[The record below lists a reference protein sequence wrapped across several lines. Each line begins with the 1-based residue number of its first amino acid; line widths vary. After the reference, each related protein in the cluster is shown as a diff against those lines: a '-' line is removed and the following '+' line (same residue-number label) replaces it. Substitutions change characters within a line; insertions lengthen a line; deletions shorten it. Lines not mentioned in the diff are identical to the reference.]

1 VAIVW
6 DKTVAEVS
14 NRAANQ
20 NIFYDLNKAITFLQ
34 QTGESKVYLESAE
47 ANDIAVTIASPNFT
61 NEVTNNLSYLVFK
74 ANPELIEIR
83 ETLRVIFLLIGIAG
97 LFFSV
102 ILTYLLTIKMRSQIT
117 DLSNATKVVTDGDF
131 NRRITV
137 RTKDEIGSLGNAFN
151 LMLDEL
157 QKNQKAKNE
166 YADFISLI
174 NQNPSLTEISN
185 AALKKI
191 ISTCNFVVGAF
202 YSVDEG
208 EISLISSYGLK
219 KRDSS
224 FEINE
229 FYQRVISTKEQ
240 IEITSGDLLPV
251 IPTGTVNLWI
261 KHLLIIPIIYNNK
274 VIAIVEFGSVEIP
287 TSEAREYLSKIQEQL
302 AIGLTNAKA
311 VVQLEAFINELKK
324 LNDEYQKQNIQIRK
338 QNEALVELHKQL
350 QQRAE
355 ELEMEKQ
362 KAEESTKLKSQFL
375 ASMSHELR
383 TPMNSILGL
392 TELILEKS
400 QIAGKNKERLEVV
413 LKSGRRLM
421 MLINDI
427 LDLSKIEAGKMGI
440 REEDILLEELIEE
453 VVNTINPLTIEKGI
467 GLEVIRNCNTR
478 IIINT
483 DRTRLIQVL
492 INLMGNAVKFTE
504 QGKVVLKVSQTND
517 NMLKFEV
524 VDTGI
529 GIDEEGQGI
538 IFEEFRQV
546 DGSTTRKYGGTGLG
560 LAISKKIIDL
570 LGGSISI
577 KSKVGEGSNFYF
589 TIPLRFGK
597 EKKYIDSQK
606 VNPEVLRRNRKN
618 PILVIDDDPE
628 IRYTIGQYLISKG
641 YEVIFAEDGNIGI
654 KLAKEK
660 QPFAITLDV
669 MLPNKDGWTVLK
681 DLKEDPETKDI
692 PVILVSIIG
701 DKKIGYGLGAFEYF
715 VKPISSEKLISAFNR
730 LESLANKQI
739 RKIVIVDDDEMEFE
753 KFKREF
759 SNEKL
764 RIEFIQDSE
773 YAFNKIAEVQPD
785 LIILDLMMP
794 KIDGVTLSYKLKSNP
809 QTKHIPIIISTA
821 KDLSDDEIKSLNN
834 VVEDITVKS
843 KGHPLDVLKVV
854 RDRIKLQEEEVIKVK
869 KNEEVSGIIEENIPE
884 FTPEENES
892 DKVYIG
898 EVLIVDDDPDT
909 LFTLNEMVQSV
920 NCKTHLARN
929 GIECL
934 KILENIK
941 PDLVLLDIM
950 MPEMDGFQTLKN
962 IRANSKFD
970 DLVVFAVTAKAMAGD
985 KEIILKHG
993 FNDYIPKPVN
1003 SSIITVKIEQLLSK
1017 LRSA

>member
-1 VAIVW
+1 M
-6 DKTVAEVS
+6 
-14 NRAANQ
+14 
-20 NIFYDLNKAITFLQ
+20 
-34 QTGESKVYLESAE
+34 
-47 ANDIAVTIASPNFT
+47 P
-61 NEVTNNLSYLVFK
+61 LSL
-74 ANPELIEIR
+74 
-83 ETLRVIFLLIGIAG
+83 
-97 LFFSV
+97 
-102 ILTYLLTIKMRSQIT
+102 
-117 DLSNATKVVTDGDF
+117 
-131 NRRITV
+131 
-137 RTKDEIGSLGNAFN
+137 
-151 LMLDEL
+151 
-157 QKNQKAKNE
+157 
-166 YADFISLI
+166 
-174 NQNPSLTEISN
+174 PS
-185 AALKKI
+185 
-191 ISTCNFVVGAF
+191 
-202 YSVDEG
+202 
-208 EISLISSYGLK
+208 
-219 KRDSS
+219 R
-224 FEINE
+224 
-229 FYQRVISTKEQ
+229 
-240 IEITSGDLLPV
+240 
-251 IPTGTVNLWI
+251 
-261 KHLLIIPIIYNNK
+261 
-274 VIAIVEFGSVEIP
+274 
-287 TSEAREYLSKIQEQL
+287 
-302 AIGLTNAKA
+302 
-311 VVQLEAFINELKK
+311 
-324 LNDEYQKQNIQIRK
+324 
-338 QNEALVELHKQL
+338 
-350 QQRAE
+350 
-355 ELEMEKQ
+355 
-362 KAEESTKLKSQFL
+362 
-375 ASMSHELR
+375 
-383 TPMNSILGL
+383 
-392 TELILEKS
+392 
-400 QIAGKNKERLEVV
+400 
-413 LKSGRRLM
+413 
-421 MLINDI
+421 
-427 LDLSKIEAGKMGI
+427 
-440 REEDILLEELIEE
+440 
-453 VVNTINPLTIEKGI
+453 
-467 GLEVIRNCNTR
+467 
-478 IIINT
+478 
-483 DRTRLIQVL
+483 
-492 INLMGNAVKFTE
+492 
-504 QGKVVLKVSQTND
+504 GKVVLKVSQTND

-577 KSKVGEGSNFYF
+577 RSKVGEGSNFYF
-589 TIPLRFGK
+589 TIPLKFGK
-597 EKKYIDSQK
+597 EKKYVDSQK

-669 MLPNKDGWTVLK
+669 MLPNKDGWSVLK

-821 KDLSDDEIKSLNN
+821 KDLSDDEVKSLNN

-854 RDRIKLQEEEVIKVK
+854 RDRIKLQEEEIIKVK
-869 KNEEVSGIIEENIPE
+869 KDEEVPGITEESIPE
-884 FTPEENES
+884 FTAEENES